1 MVIIFLILFFILF
14 VFTVIQE
21 STFIMIFSL
30 ISVFLLAS
38 AGLIYFSFEF
48 LGYLLLI
55 IYVGAVAVLFVFMV
69 MLFDKSEYQIFQEA
83 RLAKEN
89 KFLIFVSS
97 YFLSMILI
105 LILVLHLNFKFYYFF
120 NYLDDL
126 DFLYSN
132 YIFNYLLPNSNSNTI
147 NLHVVSDV
155 HAIGLVLYTDYF
167 FPFILAGFGLLIA
180 MIGAILITRNV
191 YTRIIDKSK
200 RKLQSSEQQLSR
212 ISSKFIKK

>member
-14 VFTVIQE
+14 VLTVIQE

-105 LILVLHLNFKFYYFF
+105 LILVLHLNFKFYYFL

-132 YIFNYLLPNSNSNTI
+132 YIFNYLLPNSNTI
-147 NLHVVSDV
+147 NLHIVSDV

-180 MIGAILITRNV
+180 MVGAILITKNV

>member
-1 MVIIFLILFFILF
+1 
-14 VFTVIQE
+14 
-21 STFIMIFSL
+21 
-30 ISVFLLAS
+30 
-38 AGLIYFSFEF
+38 
-48 LGYLLLI
+48 
-55 IYVGAVAVLFVFMV
+55 MV
-69 MLFDKSEYQIFQEA
+69 MLFDKSEYQIFHEA

-97 YFLSMILI
+97 YFLSMIFI
-105 LILVLHLNFKFYYFF
+105 LILVLHLNLKFYYFF
-120 NYLDDL
+120 NYLNDL
-126 DFLYSN
+126 DFLYCN
-132 YIFNYLLPNSNSNTI
+132 YIFNYLLPSSNFNII
-147 NLHVVSDV
+147 NLQIVSDV

-200 RKLQSSEQQLSR
+200 RKLQSSEQQLAR